1 MRCWCS
7 WKHYRAPLFSRR
19 IIPVTPLQKL
29 KCGRSL
35 KVGHLPSKQTAKAK
49 RVRFPSPAP
58 KIRKDYMKD
67 VVKFLTALF
76 FAFGPA
82 ALVVWLLFGK
92 LAHAIITAIPSGQF
106 HDLLSVLTYVVI
118 ALFGGIELPFVIL
131 MLSFMIVGAFISESN
146 PSVRSKRR
154 Y

>member
-1 MRCWCS
+1 
-7 WKHYRAPLFSRR
+7 
-19 IIPVTPLQKL
+19 
-29 KCGRSL
+29 
-35 KVGHLPSKQTAKAK
+35 
-49 RVRFPSPAP
+49 
-58 KIRKDYMKD
+58 MKD